1 MIWLLST
8 ARGLLDE
15 PLRYGPMR
23 LLDAACRFVEYL
35 QRRGVAEERVTRIL
49 DGLER
54 QREKGS
60 GGYDELG
67 AALDAA
73 LAELAEGM

>member
-1 MIWLLST
+1 
-8 ARGLLDE
+8 
-15 PLRYGPMR
+15 
-23 LLDAACRFVEYL
+23 
-35 QRRGVAEERVTRIL
+35 VTRIL

-60 GGYDELG
+60 GGYGEMG